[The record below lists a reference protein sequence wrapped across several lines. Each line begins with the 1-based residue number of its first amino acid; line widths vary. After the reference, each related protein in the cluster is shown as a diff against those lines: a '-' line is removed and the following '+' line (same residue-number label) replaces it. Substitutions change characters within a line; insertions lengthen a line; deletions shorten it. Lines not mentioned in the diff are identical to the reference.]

1 MAVICYSETLKFVTL
16 CEKAQPEDGDKKVNE
31 HDGGDESVDQE
42 QSHCQRR
49 LSWAAWS
56 VWLSQCVIGAIFD
69 LACSDN
75 TRQEQ
80 KFAVH
85 KYRQQ

>member
-49 LSWAAWS
+49 LS
-56 VWLSQCVIGAIFD
+56 
-69 LACSDN
+69 
-75 TRQEQ
+75 
-80 KFAVH
+80 
-85 KYRQQ
+85 